1 MKLTIMAI
9 FTQCDNVQSRFGIVV
24 IIQSY
29 YCHRVIV
36 TEYFSDAPNKD
47 AAMPAHYFR
56 QHKLLTALAVLAS
69 ALLLAFLL
77 IIIFSESL
85 LRSFT
90 ESQGSKWLGREVVV
104 EGDLRVKW
112 HFTHTQIHVE
122 ELRLANAPGYTEPD
136 MATIETLDFSFK
148 PLKLLVGKLEFGD
161 ISVIKPHLILEKKS
175 LEENNW
181 QFPALSPANA
191 AQETIEPDN
200 RHDFPLIGM
209 LELREGKIIYRD
221 NPKGLFLDLDLDT
234 VIGEGGEKN
243 RVKADRNF
251 TIAGTGSIQDKPF
264 KLEASGESLE
274 TLRDSTRDYPL
285 TLRVA
290 MGDTEVVVDGHFRD
304 PIKMTGVDASL
315 KITGDNMANL
325 FYLTAIPLPPTPRY
339 NLAGQLTKKDGI
351 WGYES
356 FDGEVGGSDLSG
368 NLTYDTRGER
378 GFLKANLTS
387 ELLDS
392 EDLGGFIGL
401 PPSGEDAS
409 PEQKQAA
416 AEKAASPNLIPDVPL
431 TVERLRAT
439 DLDVTLHAARI
450 EAPSLPIKG
459 MDVRFDLRNGL
470 LTLDPLKVVLAD
482 GTVEGTIEVD
492 AQQDIPPMK
501 MDLILRNLSL
511 GQFFAGTRFAE
522 TTDGLLGGKIIL
534 AGQGASLAEVLAS
547 SNGELVVVMAG
558 GKISLLLMEA
568 SDLDIG
574 QALPLFF
581 GKDKSTRIRC
591 GLADFNVV
599 NGLLTSDVVV
609 LDTDDS
615 LLVGNMTINMKDEI
629 INAKLDAKPKDNSLL
644 SLHVPVVVSG
654 RLKEPQVGLDAERTL
669 SRGAAAVAL
678 GVLLTPFAAI
688 LPFIER
694 GDAENTNCREL
705 ISRTIR

>member
-1 MKLTIMAI
+1 
-9 FTQCDNVQSRFGIVV
+9 
-24 IIQSY
+24 
-29 YCHRVIV
+29 
-36 TEYFSDAPNKD
+36 
-47 AAMPAHYFR
+47 MPAHYFR
-56 QHKLLTALAVLAS
+56 QHKLLTALVVLAS
-69 ALLLAFLL
+69 VLLLVLFL
-77 IIIFSESL
+77 IIIFSEPL
-85 LRSFT
+85 LRSLT
-90 ESQGSKWLGREVVV
+90 ESQGSKRLGRELVI

-112 HFTHTQIHVE
+112 HFTYTQVHVE
-122 ELRLANAPGYTEPD
+122 KLRLANAPGYTEPD
-136 MATIETLDFSFK
+136 MASIETLDFSFK

-161 ISVIKPHLILEKKS
+161 ITLIKPQLILEQKS
-175 LEENNW
+175 PDENNW
-181 QFPALSPANA
+181 QFPLLSSANA
-191 AQETIEPDN
+191 AQEVIEPDD

-209 LELREGKIIYRD
+209 LALREGKVIYRD
-221 NPKGLFLDLDLDT
+221 HAKGLFLDLDLDT
-234 VIGEGGEKN
+234 VIGEGGEKK
-243 RVKADRNF
+243 RQQPDRSF
-251 TIAGTGSIQDKPF
+251 TIAGAGSIQDQPF

-285 TLRVA
+285 KLRLV
-290 MGDTEVVVDGHFRD
+290 MGKTEVVVDGNFRD

-315 KITGDNMANL
+315 NITGDNLADL

-351 WGYES
+351 WGYEA
-356 FDGEVGGSDLSG
+356 FEGKVGDSDLSG

-378 GFLKANLTS
+378 GFLKADLTS

-401 PPSGEDAS
+401 PPSGEGAS
-409 PEQKQAA
+409 PEQNQAA

-431 TVERLRAT
+431 AVERLRAT

-450 EAPSLPIKG
+450 EAPNVPIKG
-459 MDVRFDLRNGL
+459 MDVRFDLRDGVL
-470 LTLDPLKVVLAD
+470 KLDPLKVALAD
-482 GTVEGTIEVD
+482 GTVAGTIEVD
-492 AQQDIPPMK
+492 AQQDTPPMK
-501 MDLILRNLSL
+501 MDLILRNVSL

-522 TTDGLLGGKIIL
+522 TTDGLLGGKITL

-591 GLADFNVV
+591 GLADFNVE
-599 NGLLTSDVVV
+599 NGLLTSDVVL

-644 SLHVPVVVSG
+644 ALRVPVVVSG
-654 RLKEPQVGLDAERTL
+654 RLKEPKVGLDAERTL

-688 LPFIER
+688 LPFIES
-694 GDAENTNCREL
+694 GDAENANCREL
-705 ISRTIR
+705 LSRTRQPD